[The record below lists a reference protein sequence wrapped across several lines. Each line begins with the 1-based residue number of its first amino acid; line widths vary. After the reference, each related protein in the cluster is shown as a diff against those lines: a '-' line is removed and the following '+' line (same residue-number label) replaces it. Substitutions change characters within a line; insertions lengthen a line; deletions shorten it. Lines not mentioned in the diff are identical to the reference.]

1 MWTAKTISR
10 VRDLTRQQR
19 HAMPET
25 VAFVPTMGALH
36 KGHLSLIEAA
46 KQMDYQVVVSIF
58 VNPTQ
63 FGPGEDFERY
73 PRQLEQDLAACE
85 RAGVAGVFY
94 PAVAEMYPSD
104 QLACELTVPALA
116 EVLEGNTRPGHFAGV
131 CRVVAK
137 LLHIIEPGVA
147 CFGQKD
153 YQQLKVIEAM
163 VDDLAM
169 PVRIV
174 GLPTVRE
181 ADGLAMSSR
190 NAYLDSEARRRAV
203 SLYKSLC
210 EAKRLV
216 EDAGESDPAVVEAA
230 MAQGLTVHQVE
241 VDYAVVRHP
250 KTLVELDCIEPE
262 LTGGVVALV
271 AGRVGGVRLIDNS
284 VLGAPVGGS

>member
-1 MWTAKTISR
+1 MMWIAKTIGD
-10 VRDLTRQQR
+10 VRR
-19 HAMPET
+19 HRGTMPAN

-46 KQMDYQVVVSIF
+46 KQMGYPVVASIF

-63 FGPGEDFERY
+63 FGPRDDFEQY
-73 PRQLEQDLAACE
+73 PRPLEQDLAACE
-85 RAGVAGVFY
+85 RAGVAGVFC
-94 PAVAEMYPSD
+94 PAVGEMYPSD
-104 QLACELTVPALA
+104 RPGCELTVPALA
-116 EVLEGNTRPGHFAGV
+116 DVLEGSIRPGHFAGV

-137 LLHIIEPGVA
+137 LLHIIEPEVV

-153 YQQLKVIEAM
+153 YQQLKVIEEM

-169 PVRIV
+169 SVRVV

-190 NAYLDSEARRRAV
+190 NAYLGPEARRRAV

-216 EDAGESDPAVVEAA
+216 EEVGESDPAVVQDA
-230 MAQGLTVHQVE
+230 MAQVLTAHQVG

-250 KTLVELDCIEPE
+250 QILAELDCIEPQ

-271 AGRVGGVRLIDNS
+271 AGCIEGVRLIDNS
-284 VLGAPVGGS
+284 VLGQPSSTS